1 MIKRNLISCSWA
13 WSCNSEI
20 FQYFLKWMCST
31 KILLKSFVHSNNPW
45 TSTCLLFIIL
55 LNKQWSFPKCPKF
68 MDLLG
73 VIVPASIS
81 KKSFFVSLTKKQK
94 DDMVKPFSHF
104 QITINRLE
112 SNSPLEQLLSLLT
125 DSLENLILHNCTL

>member
-1 MIKRNLISCSWA
+1 MNEYLFAVHNLA
-13 WSCNSEI
+13 
-20 FQYFLKWMCST
+20 QQTVK
-31 KILLKSFVHSNNPW
+31 
-45 TSTCLLFIIL
+45 
-55 LNKQWSFPKCPKF
+55 FPKFPKF
-68 MDLLG
+68 MDPLG

-112 SNSPLEQLLSLLT
+112 SNLPLEQLLSLLT